1 MITET
6 HRSGWLLTDAID
18 FVLRMINPPGFQID
32 CASFELTRLTGLVKT
47 QEGTPLYFLVYPP
60 FPH

>member
-6 HRSGWLLTDAID
+6 HRSGWLLVDAID
-18 FVLRMINPPGFQID
+18 FVLRMINPSGFQID

-47 QEGTPLYFLVYPP
+47 QEETLFYYSVYPP